1 MGILINKDT
10 KLLIQGVTGNEGS
23 LHTRMMLEYGT
34 KIMAGVT
41 PMKGGER
48 VEGVPVFDTVKEA
61 LMEFAIDASIIF
73 VPAAHAKDA
82 ILEACDA
89 GIKLIICIT
98 EGTPV
103 HDTMEVKAYLKK
115 KGALL
120 IGPNTPGITV
130 PGECKIGIMPGYI
143 FSKGDV
149 GVVSRSGT
157 LTYEA
162 VWQLTKEGIGQSAC
176 IGIGGDPITGVTF
189 IDTLKMLEKDDETK
203 TVLMIGEIGGTA
215 EEEAA
220 DFIRTM
226 SKPVFAYIAG
236 MSAPKERRMGHA
248 GAIIS
253 SGHGTAMEK
262 VEMLKDAG
270 VVVIMKPA
278 EIGKSVSGMMRKGPI
293 KTGTL

>member
-1 MGILINKDT
+1 MGILINKNT
-10 KLLIQGVTGNEGS
+10 HVLVQGITGHEGR

-41 PMKGGER
+41 PMKGGEN
-48 VEGVPVFDTVKEA
+48 VDGVPVFDTVKEA
-61 LMEFAIDASIIF
+61 LHKFSVDASIIF
-73 VPAAHAKDA
+73 VPANHAAEA

-89 GIKLIICIT
+89 GIKVIVCIT
-98 EGTPV
+98 EGVPV
-103 HDTMEVKAYLKK
+103 HDTMKVKAYLKQK
-115 KGALL
+115 RVTL

-143 FSKGDV
+143 FSKGGV

-162 VWQLTKEGIGQSAC
+162 VWQLTREGIGQSAC
-176 IGIGGDPITGVTF
+176 IGIGGDPITGLTF
-189 IDTLKMLEKDDETK
+189 IDALRMLEEDIETK
-203 TVLMIGEIGGTA
+203 AVLMIGEIGGTA
-215 EEEAA
+215 EEEVAG
-220 DFIRTM
+220 FIKTM

-262 VEMLKDAG
+262 IESLRDAG
-270 VVVIMKPA
+270 VTIITNPSR
-278 EIGKSVSGMMRKGPI
+278 IGRTVSDI
-293 KTGTL
+293 KTF